1 MDDTREQLR
10 RAYRYIRHDRTQEAQ
25 QILRPLLERE
35 QDNVHAWWLLAH
47 AVTDPQEIRHALTRV
62 LTLDPDYPNADK
74 ARELLAALDE
84 RIAATA
90 EPEAFALAE
99 DDTFAGQVEV
109 EDWAELEGTF
119 APPEARSA
127 AFPDYE
133 TPEKPLFAPEP
144 LEALIL
150 DETEAEMPAQ
160 IEAGEDDPFARLEE
174 DLLSDQF
181 QQEDF
186 DTADLIRAIDAEQV
200 DLDALLKLEEE
211 EAERE
216 QAPAAPRRA
225 RRPGLLFWVL
235 AMIIA
240 LAGVVVLAFRLME
253 QEEAPSQDPGPLAP
267 LAIED
272 VTLAGVLKDL
282 NDQLSMQGLGQEY
295 RAIIAPS
302 PLGKTLYVEFCLS
315 SPSGLPQA
323 VFRGMELAAQHSGA
337 ASGQVD
343 AVGVSVNRCQSE
355 KHDTLYRAQVP
366 LEAAQRYLNGDLGTG
381 ERALASF
388 QALWSV
394 S

>member
-47 AVTDPQEIRHALTRV
+47 AVTDPEEIRHALICV
-62 LTLDPDYPNADK
+62 LTLDPNYPNADK

-84 RIAATA
+84 RMATTT
-90 EPEAFALAE
+90 ELEAFALAE
-99 DDTFAGQVEV
+99 DNVLAGQVEV

-119 APPEARSA
+119 TPPEARSA
-127 AFPDYE
+127 SFPDYE
-133 TPEKPLFAPEP
+133 MPESPQFAPEP
-144 LEALIL
+144 LEALVL
-150 DETEAEMPAQ
+150 DEAEIPAQ

-174 DLLSDQF
+174 DLLSGQF

-186 DTADLIRAIDAEQV
+186 DTADLIKAIDAEQV

-211 EAERE
+211 EAEPE
-216 QAPAAPRRA
+216 HAPAAPRRA
-225 RRPGLLFWVL
+225 RRPGFPFWLLAV
-235 AMIIA
+235 IIA
-240 LAGVVVLAFRLME
+240 LAGLVVLVFRIME
-253 QEEAPSQDPGPLAP
+253 QEEPSSQDPGPLAP

-272 VTLAGVLKDL
+272 ITLAGVLKDL
-282 NDQLSMQGLGQEY
+282 NDQLSIQGLGQEY
-295 RAIIAPS
+295 RAVVAPS
-302 PLGKTLYVEFCLS
+302 SLGKTLYVEFCLS
-315 SPSGLPQA
+315 SLSELPQA
-323 VFRGMELAAQHSGA
+323 VFRGMELAAQHGGA
-337 ASGQVD
+337 ASGQVQ

-366 LEAAQRYLNGDLGTG
+366 WEAAQRYLNGDLGTG
-381 ERALASF
+381 ERARASF

>member
-47 AVTDPQEIRHALTRV
+47 AVTDPEEIRHALTRV
-62 LTLDPDYPNADK
+62 LTLDPNYPNADK
-74 ARELLAALDE
+74 ARELLVALDE
-84 RIAATA
+84 RMAVTT
-90 EPEAFALAE
+90 ELEAFALAE
-99 DDTFAGQVEV
+99 DSVFAGQAEV

-119 APPEARSA
+119 TPPEARSA
-127 AFPDYE
+127 SFSDYE
-133 TPEKPLFAPEP
+133 TPESPQFAPEP

-150 DETEAEMPAQ
+150 DEAEMPAQ

-174 DLLSDQF
+174 DLLSEQF

-186 DTADLIRAIDAEQV
+186 DTADLIKAIDAEQV
-200 DLDALLKLEEE
+200 DLDALLKLEEQ
-211 EAERE
+211 EAEQE
-216 QAPAAPRRA
+216 HAPAASRRA
-225 RRPGLLFWVL
+225 RRPGFLFWLL
-235 AMIIA
+235 AVIIA
-240 LAGVVVLAFRLME
+240 LAGLVVLVFRVME
-253 QEEAPSQDPGPLAP
+253 QEEPASQDPGPLAP

-282 NDQLSMQGLGQEY
+282 NDQLSIQGLGQEY
-295 RAIIAPS
+295 RAVVAPS

-315 SPSGLPQA
+315 SLSELPQA
-323 VFRGMELAAQHSGA
+323 VFRGMELAAQHGGA
-337 ASGQVD
+337 ASGQVQ

-355 KHDTLYRAQVP
+355 QHDTLYRAQVL